1 MILARRSLDWIGL
14 NLRKGIVRSK
24 KTCHILQM
32 RGNTP
37 FARTLWP
44 RSHCRK
50 VAMSL
55 NRCGQQFGIAG
66 NSPPVESQAPIK
78 RSLLYDWVERI
89 GLRFRG
95 SDQAGGLS
103 LDVQRK
109 PQPLMAERQRG
120 KDTRKQNSVA
130 GYHRRPNVE
139 GFLLQARSR
148 PSRFASF
155 SELSLRSASAL
166 SRSLRARSR
175 TS

>member
-1 MILARRSLDWIGL
+1 M
-14 NLRKGIVRSK
+14 RSK

-148 PSRFASF
+148 PRVLLRFQSF
-155 SELSLRSASAL
+155 PCEARRPFLVLCGHARELPESSYAPLEMD
-166 SRSLRARSR
+166 
-175 TS
+175 